1 MGILLRIV
9 NQSSIENSEF
19 VIVSVQKFIQEQ
31 YVVVTIITSNIQETE
46 GNHNL
51 LVALKIIISHK
62 K

>member
-31 YVVVTIITSNIQETE
+31 YVVVTIS
-46 GNHNL
+46 
-51 LVALKIIISHK
+51 LVISRKLKEIIIY
-62 K
+62 